1 MGLFGKK
8 KEAEPIQQT
17 TPAITH
23 DGMYFEFHSAGKV
36 DWTLSEDALTIVKKS
51 LLATP
56 GTYKLAD
63 ITNVRHE
70 SHKGKFMPSNIFI
83 KVSNGKEQQLC
94 YFDEE
99 RQYGEQ
105 AYQYLVEHCGGAEK
119 LMALQA
125 AQKAEQAALLA
136 AQKAE
141 QAMIEKLKTGV
152 EIRKRCNVCGN
163 VFCFNYQDYIKN
175 QNLAKQADKAELRSA
190 LSGLAGGL
198 NMIGGS
204 ALVGSSQSN
213 QMENAQSHADIL
225 KSQIRDFNRCPNC
238 NSSDL
243 TELTD
248 EEFKAAI
255 AAKNAP
261 VAPAAAPSV
270 ADELKKF
277 KELLDLGAI
286 TQEEFDAKKKQLL
299 GL

>member
-105 AYQYLVEHCGGAEK
+105 AYQYLVEHCVYFTVAAVNGHAVKDDKPQVLVLYGVQDFAKLLRGA
-119 LMALQA
+119 
-125 AQKAEQAALLA
+125 
-136 AQKAE
+136 
-141 QAMIEKLKTGV
+141 
-152 EIRKRCNVCGN
+152 
-163 VFCFNYQDYIKN
+163 
-175 QNLAKQADKAELRSA
+175 
-190 LSGLAGGL
+190 
-198 NMIGGS
+198 
-204 ALVGSSQSN
+204 
-213 QMENAQSHADIL
+213 
-225 KSQIRDFNRCPNC
+225 
-238 NSSDL
+238 
-243 TELTD
+243 
-248 EEFKAAI
+248 
-255 AAKNAP
+255 
-261 VAPAAAPSV
+261 
-270 ADELKKF
+270 
-277 KELLDLGAI
+277 
-286 TQEEFDAKKKQLL
+286 
-299 GL
+299 